1 MSDTYFNI
9 PTKQISTNFGTLNKV
24 IWFDITD
31 INGTFNVN
39 LFITPNQSSDINL
52 TIFNKGSK
60 EEMYKKKYNIL
71 NDNENNLMVV
81 GAFTFNLIKLIREDN
96 LTNINTWFLI
106 ENEQIWN
113 KLEKI
118 INQKITIIK

>member
-31 INGTFNVN
+31 INGTFGVN
-39 LFITPNQSSDINL
+39 LFITPSQSSDINL

-60 EEMYKKKYNIL
+60 EEMYKKKYNKSSDSTAI
-71 NDNENNLMVV
+71 NESVKLTHIV
-81 GAFTFNLIKLIREDN
+81 GQRTVTYGIKSL
-96 LTNINTWFLI
+96 
-106 ENEQIWN
+106 
-113 KLEKI
+113 
-118 INQKITIIK
+118 